1 MARSSGVIRVFVAAP
16 SAALRLALRARL
28 EGADL
33 VVVGDGPTPDGVP
46 ADVDVVVLG
55 NAERILVSADA
66 LTSIGSRAV
75 VAIADDMRTAR
86 ALGSSPLR
94 GWALVTR
101 DAAPA
106 ELRAATAAA
115 AQGFTVVPSALLV
128 AGSPARERGL
138 GASPESLTPR
148 EGEVL
153 DLLAQGLTNR
163 QIAERL
169 GISEHTA
176 KFHVAAVS
184 AKLGAVS
191 RTDAVTRGV
200 RRGLVTL

>member
-1 MARSSGVIRVFVAAP
+1 VIRVFVAAP

-28 EGADL
+28 EGGDL
-33 VVVGDGPTPDGVP
+33 VVVGDGPTPDGAP
-46 ADVDVVVLG
+46 ANVDVVVLG
-55 NAERILVSADA
+55 DAERILVSADA
-66 LTSIGSRAV
+66 LASIGSRAV
-75 VAIADDMRTAR
+75 VAIADDVRPAR
-86 ALGSSPLR
+86 ALGRSPLR

-115 AQGFTVVPSALLV
+115 AQGFTVVPSALL
-128 AGSPARERGL
+128 GSAAREREL
-138 GASPESLTPR
+138 EASPEPLTPR

-184 AKLGAVS
+184 AKLGAAS
-191 RTDAVTRGV
+191 RTEAVSLGIRH
-200 RRGLVTL
+200 GLITL

>member
-1 MARSSGVIRVFVAAP
+1 MIRVFVAAA
-16 SAALRLALRARL
+16 SAAVRLAIRERL
-28 EGADL
+28 AGPDL
-33 VVVGDGPTPDGVP
+33 AVIGDGPTPDGAP
-46 ADVDVVVLG
+46 TDADVVVLG
-55 NAERILVSADA
+55 DGERVLVSADA
-66 LTSIGSRAV
+66 LAAVGGRAV
-75 VAIADDMRTAR
+75 VVITDDAR
-86 ALGSSPLR
+86 PARILGGQSLR

-101 DAAPA
+101 EASAP

-115 AQGFTVVPSALLV
+115 AQGFAAVPPALAARLLR
-128 AGSPARERGL
+128 APSPAAAPAL
-138 GASPESLTPR
+138 DPASESLTPR
-148 EGEVL
+148 EREVL

-184 AKLGAVS
+184 AKLGAAS

>member
-1 MARSSGVIRVFVAAP
+1 MIRVFVAAP

-28 EGADL
+28 EGGDL
-33 VVVGDGPTPDGVP
+33 VVVGDGPTPDGAP
-46 ADVDVVVLG
+46 ANVDVVVLG
-55 NAERILVSADA
+55 DAERILVSADA
-66 LTSIGSRAV
+66 LASIGSRAV
-75 VAIADDMRTAR
+75 VAIADDVRPAR
-86 ALGSSPLR
+86 ALGRSPLR

-106 ELRAATAAA
+106 ELRAATTAA
-115 AQGFTVVPSALLV
+115 AQGFTVVPSALL
-128 AGSPARERGL
+128 GSPAREREL
-138 GASPESLTPR
+138 EASPESLTPR

-184 AKLGAVS
+184 AKLGAAS
-191 RTDAVTRGV
+191 RTEAVSLGIRH
-200 RRGLVTL
+200 GLITL

>member
-1 MARSSGVIRVFVAAP
+1 MIRVFVAAP

-28 EGADL
+28 EGGDL
-33 VVVGDGPTPDGVP
+33 VVVGDGPTPDGAP
-46 ADVDVVVLG
+46 ANVDVVVLG
-55 NAERILVSADA
+55 DAERILVSADA
-66 LTSIGSRAV
+66 LASIGSRAV
-75 VAIADDMRTAR
+75 VAIADDVRPAR
-86 ALGSSPLR
+86 ALGRSPLR

-115 AQGFTVVPSALLV
+115 AQGFTVVPSALL
-128 AGSPARERGL
+128 GSAAREREL
-138 GASPESLTPR
+138 EASPEPLTPR

-184 AKLGAVS
+184 AKLGAAS
-191 RTDAVTRGV
+191 RTEAVSLGIRH
-200 RRGLVTL
+200 GLITL